1 MLNKLK
7 KKMKKEVKDIAG
19 VDSIIDEF
27 TGKLEKIKSDAEGAI
42 GEELGVLT
50 AKAQEADSIISGI
63 DEKVKGGVD
72 KIFED
77 GNKVIRDN
85 IEKTQTNLTSSVS
98 SMEDFIEERVEATI
112 QSIEKVVKDR
122 VEEIAVKAEAAAKKK
137 FESEMQSKG
146 LIYFIKSLLGLK

>member
-50 AKAQEADSIISGI
+50 AKVQEAETIISSI

-85 IEKTQTNLTSSVS
+85 IEKSQANLTSSVS

-112 QSIEKVVKDR
+112 QSIEKTVKDR
-122 VEEIAVKAEAAAKKK
+122 IEDIAAKAEAAAKKK

-146 LIYFIKSLLGLK
+146 IIYFIKKMLGVS